1 MDGTGIAGIVT
12 GIIFLIVWIPMTIA
26 LWNLYHKLFTRI
38 YFGNG
43 CAAVLGEIGGC
54 ALLAFFICS
63 MIYGLIL
70 GVIQGAVSLLGAIL
84 AIIIKII
91 VFIIKVAVL
100 SAIIYG
106 IYYLVMELKKR
117 RSPEVDFP
125 NQEKSEAVIGIAII
139 IALVVVGITSC
150 FGRTDKNDSIEKE
163 NQTVKTEFV
172 FPDSDKRYLDE
183 NDVKGLSQTE
193 IKAATYEICAREGM
207 IFENEKLNQYYSSR
221 SWYEPKYTQEEF
233 WQKVYQVLNEYER
246 ANLMYLV
253 GLWEPQE
260 GVKSEAIGQIE
271 EKIEETVEETTKMV
285 ENETTQQIVEQTS
298 EQATEETA
306 EETTEDPFNRSDLYG
321 IFELHNDWIDA
332 SAEIGYYTSEDG
344 GGYLMLDGAT
354 SDGSATGSFYGS
366 LVSASGDHFWA
377 QNEDGGSVE
386 FILYED
392 SIEIISDEGSE
403 GGMNFPGFTGT
414 YIKTGELTGG

>member
-1 MDGTGIAGIVT
+1 MDEMNAVQIIQAFVGLILWFPIMAG
-12 GIIFLIVWIPMTIA
+12 
-26 LWNLYHKLFTRI
+26 LWKLYNRLFTRI

-43 CAAVLGEIGGC
+43 CLSVFIEFFECGIV
-54 ALLAFFICS
+54 ALLLSSLIVAIGT
-63 MIYGLIL
+63 MIL
-70 GVIQGAVSLLGAIL
+70 QGAVSLLGGLL
-84 AIIIKII
+84 AIVVKII

-150 FGRTDKNDSIEKE
+150 FGRTDGKNTE
-163 NQTVKTEFV
+163 NVKQTASKTVESEYII
-172 FPDSDKRYLDE
+172 PDSDKRYLDE
-183 NDVKGLSQTE
+183 DDVKNLSQDDIYYGVLE
-193 IKAATYEICAREGM
+193 IGARHGV
-207 IFENEKLNQYYSSR
+207 IFDDRAINQYFASK
-221 SWYEPKYTQEEF
+221 SWYKPQYTEDEFTEKMDQLLNKYEMRNMTYLGQLWTPYEDDLASETYDEKEMEEI
-233 WQKVYQVLNEYER
+233 LAE
-246 ANLMYLV
+246 A
-253 GLWEPQE
+253 
-260 GVKSEAIGQIE
+260 SESPT
-271 EKIEETVEETTKMV
+271 ETEM
-285 ENETTQQIVEQTS
+285 
-298 EQATEETA
+298 
-306 EETTEDPFNRSDLYG
+306 EETTENPFNRSDLYG
-321 IFELHNDWIDA
+321 IFELHNDRIDA

-392 SIEIISDEGSE
+392 SIEIVSDEGSE

-414 YIKTGELTGG
+414 YIKTGELSTGG

>member
-1 MDGTGIAGIVT
+1 MQAILAVISFVAWIAI
-12 GIIFLIVWIPMTIA
+12 TIG
-26 LWNLYHKLFTRI
+26 LWVLYHKLFTRV
-38 YFGNG
+38 YFGDG
-43 CAAVLGEIGGC
+43 CSAIFGELFVCVALAMVIVGAINALFSAAL
-54 ALLAFFICS
+54 
-63 MIYGLIL
+63 
-70 GVIQGAVSLLGAIL
+70 QGAVSLIGAII
-84 AIIIKII
+84 AFIVRII
-91 VFIIKVAVL
+91 VFVIKVAVL
-100 SAIIYG
+100 AAIIYG
-106 IYYLVMELKKR
+106 IYYLVTELKQRKM
-117 RSPEVDFP
+117 PGANFP
-125 NQEKSEAVIGIAII
+125 NKEKSEQVIMLAIVIAV
-139 IALVVVGITSC
+139 VVVGITSC
-150 FGRTDKNDSIEKE
+150 FGKSNKNDSAESVNK
-163 NQTVKTEFV
+163 TVEAEFV
-172 FPDSDKRYLDE
+172 FPDSDSRYLDDE
-183 NDVKGLSQTE
+183 DVKGLSKAE